1 MTIFRDHQISF
12 AKMTKTDQTT
22 APLYL
27 GIECGGTRSIA
38 LLSDSTGKQFARVEA
53 GSANVKLLSD
63 PQLNAH
69 FRKIDGMLKNPR
81 GLVAIAIGM
90 AGARTETDRQRILMA
105 AEKVW
110 PDIPCYA
117 TNDLETALAAA
128 ESVEGETLPRV
139 LILSGT
145 GSCCFGKTAD
155 GKKSAKVGGWGH
167 LLGDKGSGYEISLR
181 TLKALVFYYDRDG
194 VWPSLGQKILRSLEL
209 NTPNELIGWVQS
221 AGKGDVASIA
231 VEVFNAWAR
240 KDKIATDII
249 TAAAESLAID
259 GVDCARHLV
268 KPGTPVHFI
277 LAGSLPLK
285 QPKFAAEITKVVS
298 KAWPKAVVTPL
309 QRESVWG
316 AVELARKHFAEIG
329 TAPAKVKV
337 VKSDNAIILEKLPV
351 TNGLPVTEQRNP
363 RSVDLDRLPISSMV
377 ELMVSED
384 KRIPEAIYEERAK
397 IEKAVHYITK
407 AFKTGGRLFY
417 VGAGSSGRLGVLDAS
432 ECPPTFRT
440 PPEMVQGIIA
450 GGQMALWRAVEG
462 AEDDALAGAEAI
474 QFNNVGKKDVV
485 VGIAASG
492 RTPFV
497 WGSLF
502 EAKKRGAITI
512 LLCFNPHLVV
522 APKNR
527 PNIIIAPNVGPE
539 VLTGSTRLKAGTAT
553 KLVLNMLTT
562 LSMVKLGK
570 VISNLMVD
578 LNPSNIKLR
587 DRAVRIV
594 RDITGADADVAK
606 AELERA
612 SWVVKEACRALR
624 LKGYSARPSVP
635 PKGTTGSARASA

>member
-1 MTIFRDHQISF
+1 
-12 AKMTKTDQTT
+12 MTKTDQTT

-38 LLSDSTGKQFARVEA
+38 LLSDASGKQLVRVEA
-53 GSANVKLLSD
+53 GAANLKLLND
-63 PQLNAH
+63 PQLLAH
-69 FRKIDGMLKNPR
+69 FRKLNALLKNPR
-81 GLVAIAIGM
+81 GVVGLAIGM
-90 AGARTETDRQRILMA
+90 AGARTETDRSRIRVA

-128 ESVEGETLPRV
+128 ETLQGETLPRV
-139 LILSGT
+139 LVLSGT

-155 GKKSAKVGGWGH
+155 GKKTAKVGGWGH
-167 LLGDKGSGYEISLR
+167 LLGDKGSGYEIGLR

-194 VWPSLGQKILRSLEL
+194 VWPALGQKILRSLEL
-209 NTPNELIGWVQS
+209 NSPNELIGWVQG
-221 AGKGDVASIA
+221 AGKSDVAALA
-231 VEVFNAWAR
+231 VEVFNAWAK
-240 KDKIATDII
+240 KDKIASDII
-249 TAAAESLAID
+249 TAAAESLATD
-259 GVDCARHLV
+259 GIDCARHLV
-268 KPGTPVHFI
+268 DAGTPVQFI

-285 QPKFAAEITKVVS
+285 QPKFAAEIEKGIS
-298 KAWPKAVVTPL
+298 KQWPNAIVTPL
-309 QRESVWG
+309 ERESVWG
-316 AVELARKHFAEIG
+316 AIQLAKKHFAEIG
-329 TAPAKVKV
+329 AAPTRVKA
-337 VKSDNAIILEKLPV
+337 VKMDNAWVFEKLPV
-351 TNGLPVTEQRNP
+351 TNGGLPMTEQRNP
-363 RSVDLDRLPISSMV
+363 RSINLDQLPVAEMIDLML
-377 ELMVSED
+377 SED
-384 KRIPEAIYEERAK
+384 KKIPEAILAERSK
-397 IEKAVHYITK
+397 IEKAVQYITK

-440 PPEMVQGIIA
+440 SPEMVQGIIA
-450 GGQMALWRAVEG
+450 GGQVALWRAVEG

-474 QFNNVGKKDVV
+474 QFNKITKKDVV

-497 WGSLF
+497 WGALL
-502 EAKKRGAITI
+502 EAKKRGATTM
-512 LLCFNPHLVV
+512 LVCFNPHLVV

-553 KLVLNMLTT
+553 KLILNMLTT

-594 RDITGADADVAK
+594 RDITGAPEDLAK
-606 AELERA
+606 TELEKA
-612 SWVVKEACRALR
+612 NWVIKDAFRGLR
-624 LKGYSARPSVP
+624 LKGYSTHPSTP
-635 PKGTTGSARASA
+635 ANNGGSNHARA

>member
-1 MTIFRDHQISF
+1 
-12 AKMTKTDQTT
+12 MTKTDQTT

-38 LLSDSTGKQFARVEA
+38 LLSDATGKQFVRMEA
-53 GSANVKLLSD
+53 GSANLKLLSD
-63 PQLNAH
+63 PQLHAH
-69 FRKIDGMLKNPR
+69 FRKIDGLLKNPR
-81 GLVAIAIGM
+81 GVVALAIGM
-90 AGARTETDRQRILMA
+90 AGARTETDRQRIRSA

-110 PDIPCYA
+110 PNIPIYA

-128 ESVEGETLPRV
+128 QGVEGEALPRV

-155 GKKSAKVGGWGH
+155 GKKTAKVGGWGH
-167 LLGDKGSGYEISLR
+167 LLGDKGSGYEIGLR

-209 NTPNELIGWVQS
+209 NTPNELIGWVQNAS
-221 AGKGDVASIA
+221 KSDVASIA
-231 VEVFNAWAR
+231 IEVFNAWAK

-249 TAAAESLAID
+249 TAAAESLATD
-259 GVDCARHLV
+259 GADCARHLV
-268 KPGTPVHFI
+268 KPGSAVQFI

-285 QPKFAAEITKVVS
+285 QPKFAAAIEKIVLKS
-298 KAWPKAVVTPL
+298 WPKGVVTPL
-309 QRESVWG
+309 KRESVWG
-316 AVELARKHFAEIG
+316 AVELAKKHFAEIG
-329 TAPAKVKV
+329 SMPTKLKV
-337 VKSDNAIILEKLPV
+337 VKHENAWVFEKLPV
-351 TNGLPVTEQRNP
+351 TNGGLPMTEQRNP
-363 RSVDLDRLPISSMV
+363 RSENLDRLPTSEMID
-377 ELMVSED
+377 LMLSED
-384 KRIPEAIYEERAK
+384 KRIPDAIHAERAK
-397 IEKAVHYITK
+397 IEKAVGHVTK

-440 PPEMVQGIIA
+440 QPEMVQGIIA
-450 GGQMALWRAVEG
+450 GGQIALWKAVEG

-474 QFNNVGKKDVV
+474 QFNTVTKKDVV
-485 VGIAASG
+485 IGIAASG

-497 WGSLF
+497 WGALL
-502 EAKKRGAITI
+502 EAKKRGAVTV
-512 LLCFNPHLVV
+512 LVCFNPDLVV

-527 PNIIIAPNVGPE
+527 PNIIIAPRVGPE

-553 KLVLNMLTT
+553 KLILNMITT

-594 RDITGADADVAK
+594 RDITGADDETAK
-606 AELERA
+606 KELEKA
-612 SWVVKEACRALR
+612 NWVVKEACRQLR
-624 LKGYSARPSVP
+624 LKGFSARPSSSSHSAG
-635 PKGTTGSARASA
+635 GTARATA